1 MRPIVGRAW
10 PEFPLHLPPRRAGA
24 RLTYQGWPASSI
36 ATEIFFF
43 LLCFFLKSPPVLNVN
58 EDCAQDAETHAGSPL
73 CLLTFSSWREESERV
88 RLRHPA
94 ETDEINFLCKQ
105 PSPGFVRWE
114 TQTRASARVPFPRTS
129 RLCRECLI
137 VAPEPLAVCFVNMH
151 VDGGRE
157 GSSRRPHREQIQET
171 DGGITERSRNLEQEN
186 WVFSVIVVFQQDG
199 ANPI

>member
-24 RLTYQGWPASSI
+24 RLTHQGRPASSI
-36 ATEIFFF
+36 AAEIFF
-43 LLCFFLKSPPVLNVN
+43 FFLKSPPELNVN

-105 PSPGFVRWE
+105 PSPGFVQWE
-114 TQTRASARVPFPRTS
+114 TQTRASARVPFPRMS
-129 RLCRECLI
+129 RRCREFLI
-137 VAPEPLAVCFVNMH
+137 VALEPLAVCFVNMQ

-157 GSSRRPHREQIQET
+157 GRSCRPHSEEIQET
-171 DGGITERSRNLEQEN
+171 DGWITERSRNLEQEN
-186 WVFSVIVVFQQDG
+186 
-199 ANPI
+199 